1 MHWKMTDRP
10 KWWKAFLPKKKPG
23 ATKDLSDF
31 DPFAQNDKSKES
43 KSASDPAPPQT
54 QQHAS
59 DNNSCLLSDETYDD
73 SIIPTYFDEQ
83 TCRRNFFVSR
93 SGRFRQRK
101 KVRSTL
107 PVEDPEKV
115 APAKEEWR

>member
-1 MHWKMTDRP
+1 MTDRP

-23 ATKDLSDF
+23 AKEPSFPDF
-31 DPFAQNDKSKES
+31 DPFAQNDKSKET
-43 KSASDPAPPQT
+43 KSASEQVPPQS
-54 QQHAS
+54 QPHDS
-59 DNNSCLLSDETYDD
+59 DNNSCMLSDETYDD

-107 PVEDPEKV
+107 PVEDPENV
-115 APAKEEWR
+115 AQAKEEWR